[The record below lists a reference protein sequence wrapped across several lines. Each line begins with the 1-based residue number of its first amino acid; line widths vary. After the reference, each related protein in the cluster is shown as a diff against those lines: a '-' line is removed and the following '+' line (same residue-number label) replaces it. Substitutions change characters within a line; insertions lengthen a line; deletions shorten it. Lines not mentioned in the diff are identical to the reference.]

1 MITKEKLLFAVCVAL
16 ALFTLTGLTLPSAES
31 PPEIPNPEAAR
42 AYRAVT
48 AVPKLSP
55 DDELELER
63 DPFATKDP
71 WQPAAPAALP
81 APPSGSWPRALPG
94 GPSADPWGPADRL
107 LVKEAPRP
115 VDLPKPSPNSGSDEG
130 GK

>member
-1 MITKEKLLFAVCVAL
+1 MITKEKLLFAVCVAV
-16 ALFTLTGLTLPSAES
+16 ALFTLTGLSLPSAED

-71 WQPAAPAALP
+71 WQPASPATLP
-81 APPSGSWPRALPG
+81 APPSSSWPRALPG
-94 GPSADPWGPADRL
+94 GPSADPRSPADRL
-107 LVKEAPRP
+107 LVREAPRA
-115 VDLPKPSPNSGSDEG
+115 VDLPPPGSEG
-130 GK
+130 GQ

>member
-94 GPSADPWGPADRL
+94 DRL